1 MFVLFVF
8 SLLVD
13 KCFIVISQ
21 NIMSVVYII
30 YIVLLDKPMY
40 IV

>member
-1 MFVLFVF
+1 MFVLFVL